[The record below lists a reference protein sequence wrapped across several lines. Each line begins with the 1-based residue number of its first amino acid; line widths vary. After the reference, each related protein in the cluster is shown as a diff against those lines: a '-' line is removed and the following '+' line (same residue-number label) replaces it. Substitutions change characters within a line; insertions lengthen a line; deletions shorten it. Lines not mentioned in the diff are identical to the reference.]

1 MTSTADLVTDSVEV
15 LSANKKETI
24 WQNMRKKLIDFRHVI
39 TVEPL
44 IGSYIMASILC
55 GPMLINLE
63 FEKSCRVNLELNDSV
78 CENILS
84 GNIENL
90 NKTNR
95 EIQILISN
103 MHSWQQPVQSVMPLI
118 LVLFLGSFS
127 DRHKWR
133 KPFLIIPIIGELFSV
148 IGCTLCV
155 VFMRYWPLEAQGIFQ
170 TVVPSFFGGQTMIVM
185 AVYAYIADVSTSE
198 MRTLRIGIVQ
208 IVLNVIYPLTQLF
221 SANLFELAGYYV
233 VLCFAGVLY
242 IFGLLYGI
250 FFITEP
256 REKASFSRENIICEI
271 FNPKHAVETF
281 NLVLKQKEGNNRQY
295 IWLVLLT
302 LFIYSAVVVGETSV
316 FFLYVQAQFNW
327 GIVEYSYFSTVNTL
341 VHLVGKFCS
350 QILHLK
356 FESVIVIIIKLNIFS

>member
-1 MTSTADLVTDSVEV
+1 MTSTADLVTNSVADISE
-15 LSANKKETI
+15 KKRESIIQKTL
-24 WQNMRKKLIDFRHVI
+24 KKLIYVKDVI

-44 IGSYIMASILC
+44 IGAYVMASILC

-63 FEKSCRVNLELNDSV
+63 YEKSCRVNLGLNDSV

-90 NKTNR
+90 TDINNDIT
-95 EIQILISN
+95 ILISN

-133 KPFLIIPIIGELFSV
+133 KPFLIMPIFGEFFSV

-155 VFMRYWPLEAQGIFQ
+155 VFMRTWPLEAQGIFQ

-185 AVYAYIADVSTSE
+185 AVYAYIADVSTLE

-221 SANLFELAGYYV
+221 SANLFEWAGYYV
-233 VLCFAGVLY
+233 VLFLAGALY
-242 IFGLLYGI
+242 VFGFLYGI
-250 FFITEP
+250 FCIKEP
-256 REKASFSRENIICEI
+256 REKNLIQTENLFCDI
-271 FNPKHAVETF
+271 FNPKHAAETL
-281 NLVLKQKEGNNRQY
+281 NLLLKKSPGNNRQY
-295 IWLVLLT
+295 IWLVFLT

-316 FFLYVQAQFNW
+316 FFFYLQGQFQW
-327 GIVEYSYFSTVNTL
+327 TIVEYSYFNTVNTL
-341 VHLVGKFCS
+341 IHLVGK
-350 QILHLK
+350 
-356 FESVIVIIIKLNIFS
+356 

>member
-1 MTSTADLVTDSVEV
+1 MTSTDDLVTDSVAD
-15 LSANKKETI
+15 LSENKKETI
-24 WQNMRKKLIDFRHVI
+24 CQKVRKKIIYFKHVI

-44 IGSYIMASILC
+44 IGSYVMASILC

-63 FEKSCRVNLELNDSV
+63 FEKSCRVNLKLNDSV

-90 NKTNR
+90 TETNT
-95 EIQILISN
+95 EIQILIGN
-103 MHSWQQPVQSVMPLI
+103 MHSWQQPVQSIMPLI

-133 KPFLIIPIIGELFSV
+133 KPFLVLPIFGEFFSV

-155 VFMRYWPLEAQGIFQ
+155 VFMRSWPLEAQGIFQ

-185 AVYAYIADVSTSE
+185 AVYAYIADVSTME

-208 IVLNVIYPLTQLF
+208 IVLNVIYPLTQFF

-233 VLCFAGVLY
+233 VLSLAGALY
-242 IFGLLYGI
+242 VFGFLYGTFCI
-250 FFITEP
+250 KEP
-256 REKASFSRENIICEI
+256 REKSVTSEKNIVCDI

-281 NLVLKQKEGNNRQY
+281 NIVLKQKEGNNRQY
-295 IWLVLLT
+295 IWLVLVT

-327 GIVEYSYFSTVNTL
+327 GIVEFSYFNTVNTL
-341 VHLVGKFCS
+341 VHLIGKFFPTVT
-350 QILHLK
+350 I
-356 FESVIVIIIKLNIFS
+356 

>member
-1 MTSTADLVTDSVEV
+1 MTSTADLVTDSVNDLTADKRE
-15 LSANKKETI
+15 SI
-24 WQNMRKKLIDFRHVI
+24 WQNVRKKINYFRHVI

-44 IGSYIMASILC
+44 IGSYVMASILC
-55 GPMLINLE
+55 GPMLINME
-63 FEKSCRVNLELNDSV
+63 FEKSCRVNLKLNDSV

-90 NKTNR
+90 TKINN

-133 KPFLIIPIIGELFSV
+133 KPFLIMPIFGEFFSV

-155 VFMRYWPLEAQGIFQ
+155 VFMRSWPLEVQGVFQ
-170 TVVPSFFGGQTMIVM
+170 TVVPSFFGGQTMVVM
-185 AVYAYIADVSTSE
+185 AVYAYIADVSTIE
-198 MRTLRIGIVQ
+198 MRTLRIGVVQ
-208 IVLNVIYPLTQLF
+208 IILNVIYPLTQLF

-233 VLCFAGVLY
+233 VLFLGALLY
-242 IFGLLYGI
+242 VFGFLYGI
-250 FFITEP
+250 FCIKEP
-256 REKASFSRENIICEI
+256 RDITTISRENILCDI

-281 NLVLKQKEGNNRQY
+281 NVVLKQKEGNNRQH
-295 IWLVLLT
+295 IWLVLVT

-341 VHLVGKFCS
+341 VHLVGKFCA
-350 QILHLK
+350 
-356 FESVIVIIIKLNIFS
+356 